1 MHLTFDPVKDA
12 ANVAKH
18 GISLSA
24 AADLDWANALTESD
38 DRHDYCE
45 DRMKSLAPMNDRI
58 YAVVWV
64 QRGDSVRVISLRK
77 ANLREAKLYANQT

>member
-1 MHLTFDPVKDA
+1 
-12 ANVAKH
+12 
-18 GISLSA
+18 
-24 AADLDWANALTESD
+24 
-38 DRHDYCE
+38 
-45 DRMKSLAPMNDRI
+45 MKSLAPMNDRI

>member
-38 DRHDYCE
+38 DRHDT
-45 DRMKSLAPMNDRI
+45 
-58 YAVVWV
+58 
-64 QRGDSVRVISLRK
+64 
-77 ANLREAKLYANQT
+77 AKTE

>member
-1 MHLTFDPVKDA
+1 MLRLSILGEHSIYIRTQNTCTAHLTYIYLLTMHLTFDPVKDA

-38 DRHDYCE
+38 DRHDT
-45 DRMKSLAPMNDRI
+45 
-58 YAVVWV
+58 
-64 QRGDSVRVISLRK
+64 
-77 ANLREAKLYANQT
+77 AKTE